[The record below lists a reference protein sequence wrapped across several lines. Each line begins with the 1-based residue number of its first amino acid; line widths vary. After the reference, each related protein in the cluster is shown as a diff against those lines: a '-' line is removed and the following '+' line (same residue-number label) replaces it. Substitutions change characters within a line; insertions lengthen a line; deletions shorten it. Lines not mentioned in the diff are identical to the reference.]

1 MNRTPFLCLYLQT
14 VKIMI
19 LSSACIFGIEKVA
32 FMMSSSLIDMLFK
45 DQVLNHW
52 IWFSG
57 ML

>member
-14 VKIMI
+14 VKIKI
-19 LSSACIFGIEKVA
+19 LSSVCIFGIEKVA

-45 DQVLNHW
+45 DQVVNHW
-52 IWFSG
+52 IRFSE